1 MYDGAAFASCGRK
14 TEVTAHTD
22 ERLSNGCSSPSSSA
36 AEIVGVGENGDA
48 NDACGSSAGDVQKLQ
63 SAHLQKWQWLLRFAS
78 LQNGPHDRKRTSP

>member
-22 ERLSNGCSSPSSSA
+22 ERLSNGRSSPSSSA
-36 AEIVGVGENGDA
+36 AEIVGVGEND
-48 NDACGSSAGDVQKLQ
+48 DVACASSAATQKLR